1 LAKPRLVIS
10 NAMLKQLLG
19 PAKPESLMKKQL
31 EEEQ

>member
-1 LAKPRLVIS
+1 LGGCKIDEK
-10 NAMLKQLLG
+10 LKQLLG